1 MAHFAEIRSDNNIV
15 LRVIIANNEDIKNNG
30 GEYSAQSEQ
39 WAKNNY
45 PNDPLILEELSGIYP
60 QTYWKQTSYNT
71 RAGVHQLGGT
81 PKRKNYA
88 GEGMFYDSQ
97 KDAFYW
103 PKTTASWIYN
113 DQKGAFEPPVAKP
126 NIYQINNKP
135 ILPEWDEENL
145 RWIGITLNL
154 VNGQD
159 NAAPYNS
166 YYWNPNSSSWIQI

>member
-1 MAHFAEIRSDNNIV
+1 
-15 LRVIIANNEDIKNNG
+15 
-30 GEYSAQSEQ
+30 
-39 WAKNNY
+39 
-45 PNDPLILEELSGIYP
+45 
-60 QTYWKQTSYNT
+60 
-71 RAGVHQLGGT
+71 
-81 PKRKNYA
+81 
-88 GEGMFYDSQ
+88 MFYDSQ

-103 PKTTASWIYN
+103 PKTTASWIYS

>member
-1 MAHFAEIRSDNNIV
+1 MAHFAEVRSDNNIV
-15 LRVIIANNEDIKNNG
+15 LRVIVANDEDIKNNG

-39 WAKNNY
+39 WAKDNY
-45 PNDPLILEELSGIYP
+45 PNDPLILEELGGIYP

-103 PKTTASWIYN
+103 PKKVASFVYN
-113 DQKGAFEPPVAKP
+113 EQKGEFEAPVAKP

-135 ILPEWDEENL
+135 VIAEWDEENL
-145 RWIGITLNL
+145 RWKGITLNI

-159 NAAPYNS
+159 NAAPYDS
-166 YYWNPNSSSWIQI
+166 YYWNTNTSSWTQI